1 MLTNHSVVSLCTV
14 EPSNHN
20 TYTVPIVNMA
30 GILFFCNAITQKIVT
45 LHIQYTIP
53 STCVDLQE
61 AVEAY
66 KKQNQ
71 FLSAELLEMNQ
82 LRSDDL
88 TVNRQLTQ
96 LVLHECCME

>member
-1 MLTNHSVVSLCTV
+1 
-14 EPSNHN
+14 
-20 TYTVPIVNMA
+20 MA
-30 GILFFCNAITQKIVT
+30 GKIKVFCNAITQNIVT
-45 LHIQYTIP
+45 LYLFP
-53 STCVDLQE
+53 GTCVDIQE

-96 LVLHECCME
+96 LVLYMVT

>member
-1 MLTNHSVVSLCTV
+1 MAGKIKVFC
-14 EPSNHN
+14 HN
-20 TYTVPIVNMA
+20 TEYCDTV
-30 GILFFCNAITQKIVT
+30 L
-45 LHIQYTIP
+45 IP
-53 STCVDLQE
+53 STCVDIQE

-96 LVLHECCME
+96 LVLYMVT

>member
-1 MLTNHSVVSLCTV
+1 
-14 EPSNHN
+14 
-20 TYTVPIVNMA
+20 MA
-30 GILFFCNAITQKIVT
+30 GKIKVFCNAITQNIVT
-45 LHIQYTIP
+45 LYLFP
-53 STCVDLQE
+53 VYTCVDIQE

-88 TVNRQLTQ
+88 TVNR
-96 LVLHECCME
+96 

>member
-1 MLTNHSVVSLCTV
+1 MC
-14 EPSNHN
+14 
-20 TYTVPIVNMA
+20 
-30 GILFFCNAITQKIVT
+30 
-45 LHIQYTIP
+45 
-53 STCVDLQE
+53 CVDIQE

-96 LVLHECCME
+96 LVLYGYMSAAWNTVRSKLTLET

>member
-1 MLTNHSVVSLCTV
+1 MHLLHLR
-14 EPSNHN
+14 
-20 TYTVPIVNMA
+20 VPPRV
-30 GILFFCNAITQKIVT
+30 LHFSAI
-45 LHIQYTIP
+45 HTIP

-82 LRSDDL
+82 LCSDDL

-96 LVLHECCME
+96 LVLYMVT

>member
-1 MLTNHSVVSLCTV
+1 MCTC
-14 EPSNHN
+14 
-20 TYTVPIVNMA
+20 Y
-30 GILFFCNAITQKIVT
+30 
-45 LHIQYTIP
+45 
-53 STCVDLQE
+53 QE

-88 TVNRQLTQ
+88 SVNKQ
-96 LVLHECCME
+96 LVQYANTKIHANYVMSYWGIS